1 MNDKYKLLKENP
13 QNCQRLF
20 GMKYDIFEDI
30 LKKVQNNI
38 QQKLTENPLS
48 KRGIDSK
55 FSIENQLLLTLEYL
69 RQYPTFIS
77 LAFSYGISESYAN
90 KVYHKIRDILSH
102 EIGLKNPEK
111 LKFNDVKRFI
121 INVTIQPIEHPQN
134 NQHLQYNGSKKTHY

>member
-111 LKFNDVKRFI
+111 LKFNDVKRVI
-121 INVTIQPIEHPQN
+121 IDVTVQPIERPQN
-134 NQHLQYNGSKKTHY
+134 NQHLHYNG

>member
-55 FSIENQLLLTLEYL
+55 FSIENQLLLTALL
-69 RQYPTFIS
+69 H
-77 LAFSYGISESYAN
+77 ESPL
-90 KVYHKIRDILSH
+90 KVAKSRKHC
-102 EIGLKNPEK
+102 
-111 LKFNDVKRFI
+111 
-121 INVTIQPIEHPQN
+121 
-134 NQHLQYNGSKKTHY
+134 